1 VQQGRLTVGEAEAPR
16 VLGMDVHAALGGA
29 SDEHPGARSDYLADH
44 LDAYTAAAVSKAAR
58 ETISDWL
65 MAIAAP
71 LLLGSL
77 FLTWSH
83 QLSPGFR
90 ARYGATAAIQ
100 GVPADPSAWQVYS
113 AADILLALVAGGLFV
128 VAMLG
133 GRGRRRVLALAL
145 AVALAFVIHAL
156 SVPPTNGA
164 VVFDPTLSPPGYT
177 ANPVSS
183 GAGEVLALVALL
195 LGAVGV
201 ALGFT
206 TD

>member
-1 VQQGRLTVGEAEAPR
+1 
-16 VLGMDVHAALGGA
+16 M
-29 SDEHPGARSDYLADH
+29 
-44 LDAYTAAAVSKAAR
+44 R

-65 MAIAAP
+65 MAIAGP

-83 QLSPGFR
+83 QLSSSLR
-90 ARYGATAAIQ
+90 ARYGATAALA
-100 GVPADPSAWQVYS
+100 GVPADPNAWQVFS
-113 AADILLALVAGGLFV
+113 AADVLLALVAAGLFL
-128 VAMLG
+128 VALAG
-133 GRGRRRVLALAL
+133 GRARRVVLALGL

-164 VVFDPTLSPPGYT
+164 VVFDPTLTPPGYT
-177 ANPVSS
+177 ANEVSS
-183 GAGEVLALVALL
+183 GAGEVLAVVALG

-201 ALGFT
+201 ALAFT